1 MKQTLRPQR
10 NVFLLFLGAVFV
22 ALMTALPLVVAQ
34 NQPPAEEKPAP
45 QAQAQQYPLD
55 HPSFEQADR
64 NKDGYLDK
72 SESGV
77 IPGLSANF
85 ERADRNRD
93 GKLDKAEFRR
103 AFKSCRCAARCS
115 SCAWSRRQPTRRPR
129 GAWRERHF
137 GCAS

>member
-45 QAQAQQYPLD
+45 QAQAQEYPLD

-93 GKLDKAEFRR
+93 GKLDKAEFQKGLQILQVRR
-103 AFKSCRCAARCS
+103 
-115 SCAWSRRQPTRRPR
+115 
-129 GAWRERHF
+129 
-137 GCAS
+137 

>member
-1 MKQTLRPQR
+1 
-10 NVFLLFLGAVFV
+10 
-22 ALMTALPLVVAQ
+22 MTALPLVVAQ
-34 NQPPAEEKPAP
+34 NQPPPEEKPAP
-45 QAQAQQYPLD
+45 QAQAQQDPLD

-93 GKLDKAEFRR
+93 GKLDKAEFQKGLQILQVRR
-103 AFKSCRCAARCS
+103 
-115 SCAWSRRQPTRRPR
+115 
-129 GAWRERHF
+129 
-137 GCAS
+137 

>member
-1 MKQTLRPQR
+1 MNETLRPQR
-10 NVFLLFLGAVFV
+10 NVFLLYLGAIFI

-34 NQPPAEEKPAP
+34 NQQPEPKAAPHDQVALPPITFE
-45 QAQAQQYPLD
+45 

-85 ERADRNRD
+85 ERADRNKD
-93 GKLDKAEFRR
+93 GKLDRAEFQKGLEILQVRR
-103 AFKSCRCAARCS
+103 
-115 SCAWSRRQPTRRPR
+115 
-129 GAWRERHF
+129 
-137 GCAS
+137 